1 MADDNTPRKPFMR
14 RLKDTVKAAGRFKS
28 LWQYLLFV
36 AIAGVFWFILTLND
50 EQQADFQVR
59 VQIDG
64 VPDSV
69 TFITDPPQMLSV
81 TVRDKGVA
89 LLRRRLMQTPVIHIP
104 FSEYAAASHLRV
116 GASAILTSLRGIF
129 GSGANISVTSTDS
142 LGLTYTTS
150 PGKSVPVKVD
160 ADVTAAL
167 GKVVNG
173 APRINVREVTIYSV
187 DETTDTVMYVTT
199 MPIVRRDLSDSQTI
213 NVRLRPIKGVK
224 LVPSSV
230 EVTVNVEPLENRKVM
245 VTVRPLQVPR
255 GEILA
260 LFPQKVELSYLVPM
274 SMGELPENLFR
285 VSADYRDINI
295 SSSLVK
301 VNIDRVPP
309 GVQNAVL
316 SVDSIEYTITRK
328 QQ

>member
-69 TFITDPPQMLSV
+69 TFI
-81 TVRDKGVA
+81 
-89 LLRRRLMQTPVIHIP
+89 IP

-224 LVPSSV
+224 MVPSSV